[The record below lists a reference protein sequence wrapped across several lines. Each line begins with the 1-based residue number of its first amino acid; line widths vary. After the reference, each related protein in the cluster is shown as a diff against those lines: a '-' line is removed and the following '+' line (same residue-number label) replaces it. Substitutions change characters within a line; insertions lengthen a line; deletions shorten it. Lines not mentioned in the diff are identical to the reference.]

1 MNNFELKPI
10 NSKISNLACIVL
22 FMLALVVSIGAI
34 ANKIY
39 KMNYADQ
46 PAVAPNTKLCN
57 DNRSNTTNQ
66 PNKENK
72 QIWILRRLN

>member
-10 NSKISNLACIVL
+10 NSKISNLVCIVL
-22 FMLALVVSIGAI
+22 FMLALVVSIGAV

-46 PAVAPNTKLCN
+46 PVVAPSTKMCN
-57 DNRSNTTNQ
+57 DSHNVATNQ
-66 PNKENK
+66 LNKENK
-72 QIWILRRLN
+72 